1 MRKNTCTRSFQDCLS
16 QFLTPQVWK
25 QAHQA
30 WQPEYS
36 PPRWSLQPLIWV
48 LLSMAWCCGD
58 SHDERFATARAV
70 YVAAHQQSRRPGST
84 LAGFLQALAKLP
96 MPVLRTL
103 ARGVRQRLET
113 QFVEALRLNG
123 WLPLACDGSRLE
135 CPRSAELQR
144 HLGEAGKTD
153 SAPMMY
159 LTALVLLPLGVLW
172 SWRLGKG
179 TASEHDHLRR
189 LLPTLPERS
198 LIVADA
204 CYLGYDLFQTIL
216 RARASFL
223 VRLSSRAHL
232 YTQQDVPLTQ
242 YHEGVVYYWPN
253 EIRDANQPPIVGR
266 MLRVVGGKADV
277 WLFTNLLDRE
287 QLSHGT
293 AAQVYRWR
301 WKNEG
306 LFRDYKRMLKKV
318 KLQSRTV
325 ALVHR
330 EAEGSLLA
338 LQVLLAAAAVAVQR
352 GRTTVLI
359 MSSPR
364 QMVLRLRSG
373 MAALVRSLG
382 PRQFAHYQRKLQEV
396 RSQERPARISSK
408 VRQPWPRRKPHKPPN
423 PPKLRVMDEALKL
436 KLATILDVA

>member
-1 MRKNTCTRSFQDCLS
+1 MRKNTCIRSFHDCLS

-30 WQPEYS
+30 WAPQYS
-36 PPRWSLQPLIWV
+36 PPRWALQPVIWV
-48 LLSMAWCCGD
+48 LLGMAWCCGD
-58 SHDERFATARAV
+58 SQDERFATARAV
-70 YVAAHQQSRRPGST
+70 YVAAHQRARRPGST
-84 LAGFLQALAKLP
+84 LAGFLRALAKLP
-96 MPVLRTL
+96 MPALRTL
-103 ARGVRQRLET
+103 ARGVRQRLDAE
-113 QFVEALRLNG
+113 FVEALRING
-123 WLPLACDGSRLE
+123 WVPVACDGSRVE

-153 SAPMMY
+153 SAPMVY
-159 LTALVLLPLGVLW
+159 LTALVLLPLGMLW

-179 TASEHDHLRR
+179 TASEHEHLRR
-189 LLPTLPERS
+189 LLPTLPQRA

-204 CYLGYDLFQTIL
+204 CYLGYDLFRAIL
-216 RARASFL
+216 QAQASFL

-232 YTQQDVPLTQ
+232 YTEEDVPLTK
-242 YHEGVVYYWPN
+242 YHQGVVYYWPN
-253 EIRDANQPPIVGR
+253 DIRDANQVPIVGR
-266 MLRVVGGKADV
+266 LLRVGGGKTDV

-287 QLSHGT
+287 QLSHAT

-306 LFRDYKRMLKKV
+306 LFRDYKRLLKKV

-338 LQVLLAAAAVAVQR
+338 LQVLLAGAAAAVQR
-352 GRTTVLI
+352 GHSTVLI

-364 QMVLRLRSG
+364 QMLLRLRGG

-382 PRQFAHYQRKLQEV
+382 PRQFRHYQQMLQEV
-396 RSQERPARISSK
+396 RSQERPHRISAK
-408 VRQPWPRRKPHKPPN
+408 VRQPWPRRKPHKPPK
-423 PPKLRVMDEALKL
+423 PPKLRVLDEALKT
-436 KLATILDVA
+436 KLATILNAA